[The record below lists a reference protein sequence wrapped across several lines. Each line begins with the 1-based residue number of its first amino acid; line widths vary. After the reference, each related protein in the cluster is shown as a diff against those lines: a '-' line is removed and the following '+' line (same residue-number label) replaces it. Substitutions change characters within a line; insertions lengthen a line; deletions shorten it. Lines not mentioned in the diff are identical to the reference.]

1 MYDNLIDNSNFEVV
15 DLIDLI
21 DLKQDLRYD

>member
-21 DLKQDLRYD
+21 DLNKT